1 MSSEIERKTVFQWIG
16 VLAVSIC
23 LPLLVYANQEGQ
35 KDQQLSQL
43 FDAIKELK
51 QSQDETRRALQKDL
65 DALKQ
70 TVNSEA
76 QKNSANSAVLS
87 RLESKMD
94 ITAGTVTKHGE
105 QIAVLNAKAWSKEK

>member
-23 LPLLVYANQEGQ
+23 IPLLVYANQEGQ